1 MKKKRIVLTTLGTF
15 LCLGALY
22 LSTSKTTT
30 HTHAEGE
37 KTKIYFNIA
46 EELGFDASR
55 KLFHFNTSLDSF
67 PTVNTVSFNYYY
79 NSQKRTSPAANTIDG
94 GQLAFFYN
102 DGDVPSGVTGDA
114 NNYYTHY
121 QIKAETVLFT
131 TETSEY
137 VLEKD
142 YNWWSSRGNGTMG
155 WAYLFQHGGQND
167 WRTTVAGTLITDDVN
182 SLKFTS
188 FGGGIQDD
196 QHRFLFQPSYEETST
211 AWTTNTGEMPRNPIF
226 IDKGNGYELH
236 AASNVNP
243 VIWADGIVKN
253 QGEQLLFI
261 LQYSQLFGSDAGSK
275 NFNDITMDNSYYSF
289 YIPDG
294 TLWGGIQ
301 NPIMIEG
308 DYYFEITKDGVQDV
322 TASRIEDKTY
332 HFHGFYNEAHNYVKH
347 DAKAPTCSSEGNVEY
362 YTCDR
367 VTHAG
372 EEEYFIKNSDGS
384 YTATTKEA
392 VTLGCTAHDFV
403 VVAEVPASSGQHG
416 TAAHYKCSTC
426 DKVFTSADKDSEV
439 TLDSLILHDYVKHEA
454 KAATCEE
461 DGNVEY
467 YTCSACDKY
476 FLKDGDK
483 YNETTWD
490 NIKIAATHKYG
501 EEIGEVSVSETT
513 HGKKAHYEC
522 SECHK
527 LFVKNADGKYV
538 ETSEEALL
546 IHNLKDVAAK
556 EATCTEGGTK
566 AHKECSCEGCNK
578 LFVIDA
584 SGELKET
591 SLEALTTSPFG
602 HRYSAYVFDED
613 NMTISHS
620 CSRCNEVE
628 IIAVNEENGF
638 VYKVIKESTTTT
650 QGEATWTHSIY
661 GTFTVK
667 LPLKAKANN
676 APIIIGVSAGVGV
689 VLVGVGLCLFFV
701 LKKKKA

>member
-37 KTKIYFNIA
+37 KETIKFNITTEVA
-46 EELGFDASR
+46 SDASR
-55 KLFHFNTSLDSF
+55 YLYQFKTDTTF
-67 PTVNTVSFNYYY
+67 PSDATATSFNYYY
-79 NSQKRTSPAANTIDG
+79 NSNLRETGGSAVRLDG
-94 GQLAFFYN
+94 GQMQFIHKN
-102 DGDVPSGVTGDA
+102 SDIPSAITGDHS
-114 NNYYTHY
+114 NYYSHFL
-121 QIKAETVLFT
+121 IKAGTTIFT
-131 TETSEY
+131 TDTANY

-142 YNWWSSRGNGTMG
+142 YNFWSTRGQNLGI
-155 WAYLFQHGGQND
+155 AYIFQHGGNEHHG
-167 WRTTVAGTLITDDVN
+167 GTIGLTNGNIN

-188 FGGGIQDD
+188 FGGGKNDSNHVFGFEPKYI
-196 QHRFLFQPSYEETST
+196 ETSD
-211 AWTTNTGEMPRNPIF
+211 AWTYENMGWQQRCPIY
-226 IDKGNGYELH
+226 IDKGNGYVLS
-236 AASNVNP
+236 ADKDVSP
-243 VIWADGIVKN
+243 VIWSDGVVN
-253 QGEQLLFI
+253 NNSESLNFI
-261 LQYSQLFGSDAGSK
+261 MLYSQLFGSDAGSK

-289 YIPDG
+289 YIPNG
-294 TLWGGIQ
+294 TLWGGIDH
-301 NPIMIEG
+301 PFMIEG
-308 DYYFEITKDGVQDV
+308 DYYFEITKDAIND
-322 TASRIEDKTY
+322 SNL
-332 HFHGFYNEAHNYVKH
+332 HGFFTTPHDYVKH
-347 DAKAPTCSSEGNVEY
+347 EAKAPTCSSEGNKEY

-403 VVAEVPASSGQHG
+403 AVAEVPASSGQHG

-439 TLDSLILHDYVKHEA
+439 TLDSLILHDYIKHEA

-467 YTCSACDKY
+467 YSCSACDKY

-490 NIKIAATHKYG
+490 NIKIDATHKYG

-578 LFVIDA
+578 LFVVDA

-628 IIAVNEENGF
+628 TIAVNEENGF

-676 APIIIGVSAGVGV
+676 APIIIGVSAGIGV